1 MCVILLFF
9 STRIWRN
16 FYIINNILR
25 NIFSFNNI
33 FTFFYKHLNL
43 RIEIGSYVDETF
55 AFQFQY
61 HQILYISIF
70 IFGFKNSLF
79 LIFYFYIFFNLY
91 FPLLIYAFKN
101 LYFFF
106 TFQEGTW
113 RVWKKLLIL
122 KEMKFFYLM
131 LEKLLFCL

>member
-79 LIFYFYIFFNLY
+79 LIFCFYIFFNLY
-91 FPLLIYAFKN
+91 FPLLTYAFKQ
-101 LYFFF
+101 LIFFKFIIFGFYMCFQKFIFFF
-106 TFQEGTW
+106 YVSGRNLEGL
-113 RVWKKLLIL
+113 KKTSDT
-122 KEMKFFYLM
+122 
-131 LEKLLFCL
+131 